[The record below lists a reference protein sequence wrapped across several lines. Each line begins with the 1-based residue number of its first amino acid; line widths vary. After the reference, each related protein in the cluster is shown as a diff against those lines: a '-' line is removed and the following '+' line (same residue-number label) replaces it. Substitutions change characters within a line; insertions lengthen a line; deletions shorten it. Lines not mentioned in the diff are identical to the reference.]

1 MTNNNKLAEF
11 AGRFWPGTH
20 RRYREICVLATTGQ
34 LGGPEMSEL
43 DAHVAHCESCRK
55 YLESIAQASVQAMS
69 MLAAP
74 RIPAPDE
81 APPEGMRARF
91 LSRAAAAGLRVEYDT
106 AVRCHPVPVPNPLPV
121 SPSEQNREVVDSIR
135 RKPSSSRIEMFPFL
149 GRAAVVSALCITIWI
164 AGYLGG
170 RRRALHEDQPPIMQP
185 PASIVPVPTV
195 NPATGDSNRIS
206 ELEQRKTALEAQTR
220 DFEDKLSQATAEKK
234 ALTDRLSGFLE
245 KLTEINRQARDEQAR
260 ASQEKQDAKNQIA
273 FLQAEVEKLRWQ
285 LDASD
290 AKVAAQQKQGDEL
303 KTKLERTEAELQ
315 HEADLKS
322 ARLEI
327 GDLVAARNLH
337 IIDVYDGDNKGA
349 RQHSFG
355 RVFYIEGQ
363 SLVFYVYD
371 LEDPR
376 RLNAN
381 VVFRVWG
388 EKSGMKET
396 THNLGILHNEEAS
409 QDRWSL
415 RFDDPKVL
423 AQINSVFVTVEPAN
437 KHYDEPHG
445 RKVLYAFFG
454 SPPNHP

>member
-1 MTNNNKLAEF
+1 MKNNSKLVEF

-20 RRYREICVLATTGQ
+20 WRYQEICVLATTGQ

-43 DAHVAHCESCRK
+43 DAHIAHCELCRK

-74 RIPAPDE
+74 RVPATSEVPPD
-81 APPEGMRARF
+81 GMRARF
-91 LSRAAAAGLRVEYDT
+91 LSRAAAAGLQVEHDLT
-106 AVRCHPVPVPNPLPV
+106 ARCHPVPVSTHLDV
-121 SPSEQNREVVDSIR
+121 SEFNENREERRRVE
-135 RKPSSSRIEMFPFL
+135 RKPSRSRISWFSYL
-149 GRAAVVSALCITIWI
+149 GRPAVASAVCVTILA
-164 AGYLGG
+164 AGYLAGW
-170 RRRALHEDQPPIMQP
+170 RRALRQTPQPMHTPTSIALASNGSAGPED
-185 PASIVPVPTV
+185 SSRV
-195 NPATGDSNRIS
+195 SN
-206 ELEQRKTALEAQTR
+206 LEQRKAALEAQAR
-220 DFEDKLSQATAEKK
+220 EFADQLSAATAEKK
-234 ALTDRLSGFLE
+234 LLTDKLSTFLE
-245 KLTEINRQARDEQAR
+245 KLAVLNGQARDEQAR

-285 LDASD
+285 LEASD
-290 AKVAAQQKQGDEL
+290 SKLSAQQKQSDEL
-303 KTKLERTEAELQ
+303 KAKLERTESELQ
-315 HEADLKS
+315 HEAELKS